1 MRQPVSV
8 EGSSEHVPGGRDIWF
23 FVLFESL
30 VFTSYF
36 CVYLFNRTQ
45 HEQAFLLGQ
54 SHLLLWLGV
63 LDTIVLLTSSW
74 AVARCV
80 QHARA
85 GRYDACD
92 AARHSSPLDSGVVFL
107 VLKIVEWVRL
117 IHSGHT
123 FTSSEF
129 FQYYFFLTAIHCVHL
144 LIGFVVLGVLMY
156 QLSGRQTAFSSDSGD
171 LRDVLAHR
179 RLLLGTDLR
188 PALRGEVMV
197 ESGFNKRLFGVWLI
211 LVAISLAYLGFDHAG
226 HASGDSDREHRGHR
240 GRHLLGVDQ
249 GADHHARVHGGT
261 ERAPMLRRL
270 TDFWVLLMAVALVGV
285 YFAGKAVA

>member
-1 MRQPVSV
+1 MTTTEREFSPVSE

-63 LDTIVLLTSSW
+63 LETIVLLSSSW

-85 GRYDACD
+85 GRYDASKRD
-92 AARHSSPLDSGVVFL
+92 ALFTAGLGVLFL
-107 VLKIVEWVRL
+107 ALKVVEWVRL

-129 FQYYFFLTAIHCVHL
+129 FQYFFFLTIIHCVHL
-144 LIGFVVLGVLMY
+144 LVGFVVLGVLWY
-156 QLSGRQTAFSSDSGD
+156 QLSDQK
-171 LRDVLAHR
+171 R
-179 RLLLGTDLR
+179 RSQVT
-188 PALRGEVMV
+188 V
-197 ESGFNKRLFGVWLI
+197 ETCATYW
-211 LVAISLAYLGFDHAG
+211 HT
-226 HASGDSDREHRGHR
+226 
-240 GRHLLGVDQ
+240 VDF
-249 GADHHARVHGGT
+249 
-261 ERAPMLRRL
+261 
-270 TDFWVLLMAVALVGV
+270 FWVLIFALLYVV
-285 YFAGKAVA
+285 R